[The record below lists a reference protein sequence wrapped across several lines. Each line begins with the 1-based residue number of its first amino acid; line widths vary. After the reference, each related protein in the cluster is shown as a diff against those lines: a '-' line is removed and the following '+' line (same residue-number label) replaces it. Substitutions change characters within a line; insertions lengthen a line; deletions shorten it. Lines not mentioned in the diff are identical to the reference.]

1 MRSKTD
7 TLEPMA
13 ASKRRPA
20 ALKRRRQ
27 YDVHGTWK
35 LVYADFVTVL
45 MAFFIVAWILTF
57 DKLSKIPQRDMSC
70 ITAMAADLKKQIEAD
85 VRLSRGKIPIEIE
98 LLHDGLRLTLLDNNQ
113 PMFQTGQAVLSAFA
127 KEQFS
132 KIAAAVNLCK
142 ANSLMIEGYTDAT
155 PYGGGVTGY
164 GNWELSTERAN
175 AARRE
180 LLSKE
185 VAPERISQVI
195 GYGDSRPSLPDQP
208 TSALNRRISIT
219 VLPTEGPPAG
229 STPSQET
236 GKSGSS

>member
-1 MRSKTD
+1 MRSKTQA
-7 TLEPMA
+7 LA
-13 ASKRRPA
+13 APPAPVRQPRAVKRRVRHA
-20 ALKRRRQ
+20 T
-27 YDVHGTWK
+27 HGNWK

-85 VRLSRGKIPIEIE
+85 SRLTRGKIPIDIE
-98 LLHDGLRLTLLDNNQ
+98 LLPEGLRLTLLDNNQ

-132 KIAAAVNLCK
+132 KIATAVNLCE
-142 ANSLMIEGYTDAT
+142 ANPLMIEGYTDAT

-164 GNWELSTERAN
+164 GNWELSAERAN

-180 LLSKE
+180 LLSKA
-185 VAPERISQVI
+185 VKSGRISQVI
-195 GYGDSRPSLPDQP
+195 GYGESRPSLPDDP
-208 TSALNRRISIT
+208 TNALNRRISIT
-219 VLPTEGPPAG
+219 VLPA
-229 STPSQET
+229 S
-236 GKSGSS
+236 